1 MYKRALTHFCSLGI
15 VRVLTFCALD
25 DTLDTRGTK
34 MARTLEQKIAEAQA
48 NLARLKDKAR
58 SEDTRQKIVVGA
70 AVISQA
76 LRSSSLAGRLL
87 AILEAEPLRDH
98 DKKAVAG
105 LVDKLKSITSQEGN
119 NDAA

>member
-1 MYKRALTHFCSLGI
+1 MAL
-15 VRVLTFCALD
+15 
-25 DTLDTRGTK
+25 
-34 MARTLEQKIAEAQA
+34 TLEQKIAEAQA

-98 DKKAVAG
+98 DKKAVAD
-105 LVDKLKSITSQEGN
+105 LIERLKSKSADESNHGTS
-119 NDAA
+119 

>member
-1 MYKRALTHFCSLGI
+1 
-15 VRVLTFCALD
+15 
-25 DTLDTRGTK
+25 

-76 LRSSSLAGRLL
+76 LRSPSLAGRLL
-87 AILEAEPLRDH
+87 CILDAEPLRDH

-105 LVDKLKSITSQEGN
+105 LVDTLKSV
-119 NDAA
+119 AARNEEQ

>member
-1 MYKRALTHFCSLGI
+1 MAL
-15 VRVLTFCALD
+15 
-25 DTLDTRGTK
+25 
-34 MARTLEQKIAEAQA
+34 TLEQKIAEAQA

-76 LRSSSLAGRLL
+76 LRSASLAGRLL

-105 LVDKLKSITSQEGN
+105 LVDKLKEISSKGDD
-119 NDAA
+119 DAA

>member
-1 MYKRALTHFCSLGI
+1 MAL
-15 VRVLTFCALD
+15 
-25 DTLDTRGTK
+25 
-34 MARTLEQKIAEAQA
+34 TLEQKIAQAQD

-58 SEDTRQKIVVGA
+58 SADTRQKIVVGA

-98 DKKAVAG
+98 DQKVVAD
-105 LVDKLKSITSQEGN
+105 LVEKLHDVSKRE
-119 NDAA
+119 DAGIA

>member
-1 MYKRALTHFCSLGI
+1 
-15 VRVLTFCALD
+15 
-25 DTLDTRGTK
+25 

-76 LRSSSLAGRLL
+76 LRSASLAGRLL
-87 AILEAEPLRDH
+87 AILEAETLRDH

-105 LVDKLKSITSQEGN
+105 LVDKLKAISSKGN
-119 NDAA
+119 DDAA

>member
-1 MYKRALTHFCSLGI
+1 
-15 VRVLTFCALD
+15 
-25 DTLDTRGTK
+25 
-34 MARTLEQKIAEAQA
+34 MAQTLEQKIAEAQA
-48 NLARLKDKAR
+48 KLTRLKDKAR

-105 LVDKLKSITSQEGN
+105 LIDKLKAKAADEN
-119 NDAA
+119 APLPHHNDSSGQ

>member
-1 MYKRALTHFCSLGI
+1 MAL
-15 VRVLTFCALD
+15 
-25 DTLDTRGTK
+25 
-34 MARTLEQKIAEAQA
+34 TLEQKIAEAQA

-58 SEDTRQKIVVGA
+58 SEDTRQKIIVGA

-98 DKKAVAG
+98 DKKAVAD
-105 LVDKLKSITSQEGN
+105 LITKLKSVAPKDVE
-119 NDAA
+119 

>member
-1 MYKRALTHFCSLGI
+1 MAL
-15 VRVLTFCALD
+15 
-25 DTLDTRGTK
+25 
-34 MARTLEQKIAEAQA
+34 TLEQKIAEAQA

-58 SEDTRQKIVVGA
+58 SEDTRQKIIVGA

-87 AILEAEPLRDH
+87 AILDAEPLRDH

-105 LVDKLKSITSQEGN
+105 LIDKLKSMTADE
-119 NDAA
+119 DASVPRQSGSSNS

>member
-1 MYKRALTHFCSLGI
+1 
-15 VRVLTFCALD
+15 
-25 DTLDTRGTK
+25 

-58 SEDTRQKIVVGA
+58 SEDTRQKIIVGA

-76 LRSSSLAGRLL
+76 VRSQSLAGRLL
-87 AILEAEPLRDH
+87 AILDAEPLRDH

-105 LVDKLKSITSQEGN
+105 LIEKLKSVSGGDDH
-119 NDAA
+119 DA

>member
-1 MYKRALTHFCSLGI
+1 
-15 VRVLTFCALD
+15 
-25 DTLDTRGTK
+25 

-76 LRSSSLAGRLL
+76 LRSPSLAGRLL
-87 AILEAEPLRDH
+87 AILDAEPLRDH
-98 DKKAVAG
+98 DKKAIAG
-105 LVDKLKSITSQEGN
+105 LVDTLQSV
-119 NDAA
+119 AARNEEQ

>member
-1 MYKRALTHFCSLGI
+1 
-15 VRVLTFCALD
+15 
-25 DTLDTRGTK
+25 

-76 LRSSSLAGRLL
+76 LRSPSLAGRLL
-87 AILEAEPLRDH
+87 AILDAEPLRDH
-98 DKKAVAG
+98 DKKAVAS
-105 LVDKLKSITSQEGN
+105 LVDTLKSVAAR
-119 NDAA
+119 NDEQ

>member
-1 MYKRALTHFCSLGI
+1 
-15 VRVLTFCALD
+15 
-25 DTLDTRGTK
+25 

-76 LRSSSLAGRLL
+76 LRSASLAGRLL

-105 LVDKLKSITSQEGN
+105 LVDKLKEISSKGDD
-119 NDAA
+119 DAA

>member
-1 MYKRALTHFCSLGI
+1 
-15 VRVLTFCALD
+15 
-25 DTLDTRGTK
+25 

-76 LRSSSLAGRLL
+76 LRSPSLAGRLL
-87 AILEAEPLRDH
+87 AILDAEPLRDH

-105 LVDKLKSITSQEGN
+105 LVDTLKSVAAR
-119 NDAA
+119 NDEQ

>member
-1 MYKRALTHFCSLGI
+1 
-15 VRVLTFCALD
+15 
-25 DTLDTRGTK
+25 

-76 LRSSSLAGRLL
+76 LRSPSLAVRLL
-87 AILEAEPLRDH
+87 AILDAEPLRDH

-105 LVDKLKSITSQEGN
+105 LVDTLRSV
-119 NDAA
+119 AARNEEQ

>member
-1 MYKRALTHFCSLGI
+1 
-15 VRVLTFCALD
+15 
-25 DTLDTRGTK
+25 

-76 LRSSSLAGRLL
+76 LRSPSLAGRLL
-87 AILEAEPLRDH
+87 AILDAEPLRDH
-98 DKKAVAG
+98 DKKVVAG
-105 LVDKLKSITSQEGN
+105 LVDTLKSVAAR
-119 NDAA
+119 NDEQ

>member
-1 MYKRALTHFCSLGI
+1 MAL
-15 VRVLTFCALD
+15 
-25 DTLDTRGTK
+25 
-34 MARTLEQKIAEAQA
+34 TLEQKIAEAQA

-76 LRSSSLAGRLL
+76 LRSRSLAGRLL

-98 DKKAVAG
+98 DKKAVSG
-105 LVDKLKSITSQEGN
+105 LVDKLKTMTADENGPSSHQSDGSNE
-119 NDAA
+119 

>member
-1 MYKRALTHFCSLGI
+1 
-15 VRVLTFCALD
+15 
-25 DTLDTRGTK
+25 

-48 NLARLKDKAR
+48 NLARLKNKAR
-58 SEDTRQKIVVGA
+58 SEDTRQKIIVGA

-76 LRSSSLAGRLL
+76 LRSASLAGRVL

-105 LVDKLKSITSQEGN
+105 LVDKLKEISSKGDD
-119 NDAA
+119 DAA

>member
-1 MYKRALTHFCSLGI
+1 
-15 VRVLTFCALD
+15 
-25 DTLDTRGTK
+25 

-87 AILEAEPLRDH
+87 AILDAEPLRDH

-105 LVDKLKSITSQEGN
+105 LVDTLKLV
-119 NDAA
+119 AARNEEQ

>member
-1 MYKRALTHFCSLGI
+1 
-15 VRVLTFCALD
+15 
-25 DTLDTRGTK
+25 

-76 LRSSSLAGRLL
+76 LRSASLAGRLL

-105 LVDKLKSITSQEGN
+105 LVDKLKAISSKGN
-119 NDAA
+119 DDAA

>member
-1 MYKRALTHFCSLGI
+1 
-15 VRVLTFCALD
+15 
-25 DTLDTRGTK
+25 
-34 MARTLEQKIAEAQA
+34 MARTLDQKIAEAQA

-76 LRSSSLAGRLL
+76 VRSPSLAGRLL
-87 AILEAEPLRDH
+87 AILDAEPLRDH

-105 LVDKLKSITSQEGN
+105 LIEKLKSVAGGDDH
-119 NDAA
+119 DA

>member
-1 MYKRALTHFCSLGI
+1 
-15 VRVLTFCALD
+15 
-25 DTLDTRGTK
+25 

-76 LRSSSLAGRLL
+76 LRSASLAGRLL

-105 LVDKLKSITSQEGN
+105 LFDKLKAISSKDN
-119 NDAA
+119 DDAA

>member
-1 MYKRALTHFCSLGI
+1 
-15 VRVLTFCALD
+15 
-25 DTLDTRGTK
+25 

-105 LVDKLKSITSQEGN
+105 LIERLKAKAADE
-119 NDAA
+119 NDALPYQNGSSDQ